1 MRNEKRKNNNSKGKK
16 LNENYNID
24 SGLIKTA
31 LQFGLRSHTRIR
43 RGGDAKD
50 ARDGRTEAAVRRVT
64 CARSG
69 GRRITD

>member
-31 LQFGLRSHTRIR
+31 LQFGLRSHTRIQ
-43 RGGDAKD
+43 RGGDAK
-50 ARDGRTEAAVRRVT
+50 DGRTEAAVRRVT